1 MTPDLPPDDIDQQ
14 IRINE
19 LKHRAEELAGGEL
32 FSHENPDAPPDVV
45 ESFWD
50 HVVRYEEAE
59 WTSQF
64 EQLAEGGYVPPHPDD
79 LTTDEQVHA
88 ALWELIRRLAA
99 RRTFLSHTDHLSDR
113 ELYEHLVFESL
124 HERQKDVD
132 IPDMNCHLDVLG
144 GCSEEDI
151 ENSMRYYADDEYRAQ
166 WQKDFP
172 EYHMPAKVKPPFDR
186 DRLLPKARYD

>member
-19 LKHRAEELAGGEL
+19 LKHRAEELSGGEVV
-32 FSHENPDAPPDVV
+32 SYENPDAPPGMV

-50 HVVRYEEAE
+50 HVVKYEEAE
-59 WTSQF
+59 WTSEF
-64 EQLAEGGYVPPHPDD
+64 VQLAKSGYVPPHPDD
-79 LTTDEQVHA
+79 LKSDAEVHA

-99 RRTFLSHTDHLSDR
+99 RRTYLSHTDHLRDR

-124 HERQKDVD
+124 HERMKDVD
-132 IPDMNCHLDVLG
+132 IPDMNCHLDILG

-151 ENSMRYYADDEYRAQ
+151 ELSMRYYSDDEYRAD
-166 WQKDFP
+166 WLNHFP
-172 EYHMPAKVKPPFDR
+172 DYVMPPKEAPPFDR
-186 DRLLPKARYD
+186 DRLLPQAKYE